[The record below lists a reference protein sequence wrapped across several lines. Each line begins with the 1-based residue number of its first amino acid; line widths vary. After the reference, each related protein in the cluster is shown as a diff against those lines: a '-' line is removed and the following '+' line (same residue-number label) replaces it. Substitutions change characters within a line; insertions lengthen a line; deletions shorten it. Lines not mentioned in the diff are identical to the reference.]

1 MNFRIHAAAIDRS
14 GEFVIVYPTADDL
27 GAPRY
32 APPAYVWDL
41 VTNRLT
47 ALPLIP
53 AITGGH
59 DGYGYGVRVNQDC
72 CTKTTWDAAQWQFR
86 TLLNPLVTFDLIT
99 NVLLPKEIYLEDHPS
114 WHNAQPDRLV
124 PFIDANYR
132 QGDDTTPW
140 RAWDE
145 EVFAVQTEGAGSG
158 GSVWRF
164 AHHRSLVAS
173 DLDPMEISF
182 WNTPRA
188 NVSPDGRWALFT
200 SNWDKTLGIDPR
212 NDPDGK
218 HRQDV
223 FLVQLVK

>member
-1 MNFRIHAAAIDRS
+1 
-14 GEFVIVYPTADDL
+14 
-27 GAPRY
+27 
-32 APPAYVWDL
+32 
-41 VTNRLT
+41 
-47 ALPLIP
+47 
-53 AITGGH
+53 
-59 DGYGYGVRVNQDC
+59 
-72 CTKTTWDAAQWQFR
+72 
-86 TLLNPLVTFDLIT
+86 
-99 NVLLPKEIYLEDHPS
+99 
-114 WHNAQPDRLV
+114 V
-124 PFIDANYR
+124 PFLDANYR

-158 GSVWRF
+158 GTIWRF

-173 DLDPMEISF
+173 DLNPLEISF

-212 NDPDGK
+212 NDEDGK